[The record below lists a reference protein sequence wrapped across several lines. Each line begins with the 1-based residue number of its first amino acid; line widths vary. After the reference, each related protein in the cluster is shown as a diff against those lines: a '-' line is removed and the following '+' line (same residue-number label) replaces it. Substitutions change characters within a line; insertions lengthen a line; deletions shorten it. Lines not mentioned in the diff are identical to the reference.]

1 MVLGFF
7 VLLTTIAV
15 CAVPLVLFYRVVLE
29 EHVEEWLKNRDRAA
43 YNAYIDSEVK
53 RRKALR
59 AEMVRLGYDRED
71 MLPEDLD
78 QLLALFKEEFPDL
91 YEDKE

>member
-29 EHVEEWLKNRDRAA
+29 EHVKEWLQYRERAA

-71 MLPEDLD
+71 MLPEDID

-91 YEDKE
+91 YEDN

>member
-1 MVLGFF
+1 MFEF
-7 VLLTTIAV
+7 VLFAMSVFMAL
-15 CAVPLVLFYRVVLE
+15 VPGFLFYKMILE
-29 EHVEEWLKNRDRAA
+29 EPIKEWLQNRERAA